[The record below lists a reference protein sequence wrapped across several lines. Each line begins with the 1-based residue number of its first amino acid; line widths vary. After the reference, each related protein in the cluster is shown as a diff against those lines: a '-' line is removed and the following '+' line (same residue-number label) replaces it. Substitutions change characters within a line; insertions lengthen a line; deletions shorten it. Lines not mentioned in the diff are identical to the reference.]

1 MRVLVAGVAGTVAQ
15 RLAVRLLREGHE
27 VVGLDAREVQ
37 GAPKDLEV
45 IRADLRKRPAEDVF
59 RKRRPE
65 AVVHMATVTS
75 LAVAGEERERINLGG
90 TQAVFEYCKRY
101 GVKQCL
107 FVGRHTYYGAASDAP
122 LLHTEDEPPRALDA
136 FPQLADLVAAD
147 LYAATAL
154 WRLPQLTTCVLR
166 LCYTLGTPGA
176 GTLSQFLAGRRV
188 PLVLGYDPLFQVLHE
203 EDAVEALALALKKK
217 LRGIFNVAGP
227 QPLPLSRVV
236 QETGRTPIPLPEP
249 LLRLLIGR
257 AGLPR
262 LPSGALEHLKFPV
275 VTDAS
280 AFREATGFSPRY
292 DEVQTLHRF
301 RDVSALR

>member
-1 MRVLVAGVAGTVAQ
+1 MRVLVAGVAGTLAQ

-27 VVGLDAREVQ
+27 VVGLDAREVR

-45 IRADLRKRPAEDVF
+45 VQADLRKRAAEDVF
-59 RKRRPE
+59 RRRRPQ

-75 LAVAGEERERINLGG
+75 LAVASEERERINLGG
-90 TQAVFEYCKRY
+90 TQAVFEYCRRY

-122 LLHTEDEPPRALDA
+122 LYHTEDEPPRALDT
-136 FPQLADLVAAD
+136 FPELADLVASD

-154 WRLPQLTTCVLR
+154 WRLPQLTTAVLR

-176 GTLSQFLAGRRV
+176 GTLSQYVANKRV

-203 EDAVEALALALKKK
+203 EDAVEALALALSKR

-227 QPLPLSRVV
+227 QPLALSRVV
-236 QETGRTPIPLPEP
+236 EETGRTPLPLPET

-257 AGLPR
+257 AGFPR
-262 LPSGALEHLKFPV
+262 LPTGALEHLKYPIV
-275 VTDAS
+275 IDAG
-280 AFREATGFSPRY
+280 AFREATGFRPRY

>member
-1 MRVLVAGVAGTVAQ
+1 MRVLVAGVAGTLAQ
-15 RLAVRLLREGHE
+15 RHAVRLLREGHE
-27 VVGLDAREVQ
+27 VVGLDAREVR

-45 IRADLRKRPAEDVF
+45 IRADLRKRAAEDVF

-75 LAVAGEERERINLGG
+75 LAVSSEERNRINLGG
-90 TQAVFEYCKRY
+90 TQAVFDYCKRY

-122 LLHTEDEPPRALDA
+122 LYHTEDEPPRALDT
-136 FPQLADLVAAD
+136 FPELADLVASD

-154 WRLPQLTTCVLR
+154 WRLPQLKTAVLR

-176 GTLSQFLAGRRV
+176 GTLSQYIAGRRV

-217 LRGIFNVAGP
+217 LRGIYNVAGP

-236 QETGRTPIPLPEP
+236 HETGRTGLPHPETV
-249 LLRLLIGR
+249 LRLLIGR
-257 AGLPR
+257 AGFPQLPA
-262 LPSGALEHLKFPV
+262 GALEHLKFPIV
-275 VTDAS
+275 IDAGP
-280 AFREATGFSPRY
+280 FREATGFQPRY

>member
-27 VVGLDAREVQ
+27 VVGLDAREVR
-37 GAPKDLEV
+37 GVPKDLEV
-45 IRADLRKRPAEDVF
+45 VRADLRKRAAEDVF
-59 RKRRPE
+59 RKLRPH

-75 LAVAGEERERINLGG
+75 LAVSSEERNRINLGG
-90 TQAVFEYCKRY
+90 TQAVFEYCKRH

-122 LLHTEDEPPRALDA
+122 LYHTEDEPPRALDA
-136 FPQLADLVAAD
+136 FPELADLVAAD

-154 WRLPQLTTCVLR
+154 WRMPELNTAVLR

-176 GTLSQFLAGRRV
+176 GTLSQYIAGRTV

-203 EDAVEALALALKKK
+203 EDAVEALALALSKR

-236 QETGRTPIPLPEP
+236 QETGRTPLPLPEP
-249 LLRLLIGR
+249 LLRLLVGR
-257 AGLPR
+257 VGFPQLPA
-262 LPSGALEHLKFPV
+262 GALEHLKYPV
-275 VTDAS
+275 VIDAR

-301 RDVSALR
+301 RDVSAVR